1 MMLSIKSLASDS
13 DIETYLRGNLV
24 LSTTLI
30 RKKKN
35 LPLQEIQEDV
45 SEVEEDDHEN
55 DLIYPEEVVSFHNRN
70 NAILLTFIM

>member
-1 MMLSIKSLASDS
+1 MLSIKSLASDS

>member
-1 MMLSIKSLASDS
+1 MLSIKSLASDS

-55 DLIYPEEVVSFHNRN
+55 DLIYPEEVVSFNNRN
-70 NAILLTFIM
+70 NEILLTFIM

>member
-1 MMLSIKSLASDS
+1 MLSIKSLASDS

-35 LPLQEIQEDV
+35 LPLEEIQEDV
-45 SEVEEDDHEN
+45 SDVEEDDLEN
-55 DLIYPEEVVSFHNRN
+55 GLIYPEEIVSFNNRN
-70 NAILLTFIM
+70 NEILLTFIM